1 MISPTPVG
9 NVEGNMRAKLLSNM
23 RLVVPA
29 VALFFSAQILA
40 DIEQARLDAV
50 AANLQARIDDGK
62 LSGAVVMVAQDGEVL
77 MQKPWATKMS
87 KIRSP

>member
-1 MISPTPVG
+1 
-9 NVEGNMRAKLLSNM
+9 MRAKLLSNM

-29 VALFFSAQILA
+29 VALFFLRRSY

-62 LSGAVVMVAQDGEVL
+62 LSGAVVMVAQDGE
-77 MQKPWATKMS
+77 S
-87 KIRSP
+87 